1 MWPGIHINRF
11 PSSTSGIVGDQWV
24 ITIVILQRKV
34 EYNVAGAS
42 RPLADDL
49 IATQNEDGTISLLMA
64 MIVALGH
71 ILLLLLLLLLLLVIN
86 VIVLL
91 LAGTRLAADSTTLT
105 LSINVEYEGSIAQQ
119 LRPCQ
124 F

>member
-1 MWPGIHINRF
+1 M
-11 PSSTSGIVGDQWV
+11 
-24 ITIVILQRKV
+24 ILQRKV
-34 EYNVAGAS
+34 EYNVAGES

-49 IATQNEDGTISLLMA
+49 IATQNEDGTIFLLMA

-119 LRPCQ
+119 LGPCQ